1 MIYLKKNNKKY
12 KNNKFCF
19 LIIILLL
26 LFSYYEI
33 TNDLRLGG
41 VLRDILFK
49 PISKDNYSDLYTLL
63 NTELKKE
70 NDELKSIL
78 EIDYSQTDFSI
89 VNATIIERN
98 NNYWLNE
105 LIINKGSE
113 DKIENNQMVITKDGM
128 IGKVISTSKN
138 TSIVKLL
145 PSFNSPIPVTIND
158 INKIMYTDNYS
169 LFIRGI
175 NDDDKIKI
183 GDKVLSGISENFPK
197 GILIGTVDTIYEEDN
212 KIGYIAKVSLSSN
225 INDLR
230 FVSIL
235 VRNVK

>member
-1 MIYLKKNNKKY
+1 MIYLKKHKRSD
-12 KNNKFCF
+12 KNNRFCIF
-19 LIIILLL
+19 IIILLL

-49 PISKDNYSDLYTLL
+49 PVSKDNYSDLYTLL
-63 NTELKKE
+63 NNEIKKE
-70 NDELKSIL
+70 NNELKSL
-78 EIDYSQTDFSI
+78 LKIDYSLTDFNI
-89 VNATIIERN
+89 VHATVIERN

-105 LIINKGSE
+105 LVINKGNI
-113 DKIENNQMVITKDGM
+113 DGIKDNQMVITKDGM

-145 PSFNSPIPVTIND
+145 PSFNYSIPVTIND

-183 GDKVLSGISENFPK
+183 GDKVLSGLSENYPK
-197 GILIGTVDTIYEEDN
+197 GILIGTIDTIYKESN
-212 KIGYIAKVSLSSN
+212 NIGYIAKISLSSN

-235 VRNVK
+235 VRNLK